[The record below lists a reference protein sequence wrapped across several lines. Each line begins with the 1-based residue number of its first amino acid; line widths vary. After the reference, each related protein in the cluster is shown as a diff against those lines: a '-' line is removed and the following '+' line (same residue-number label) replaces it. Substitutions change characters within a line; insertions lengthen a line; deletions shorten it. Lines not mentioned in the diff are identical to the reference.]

1 MKQTPDIDH
10 IRVQIDQI
18 DQQML
23 NLLNERMELVKEIGN
38 LKRTTNAAIYRPERE
53 RAILERLSKANSGR
67 LSDQAIEAIYLEIFA
82 VSRNIE
88 LPEKVAYLGP
98 EGSFTHQAAEAR
110 FGAMSDYIPLKSI
123 QSVFESVVT
132 QRTRFGI
139 IPIENNQEGIVSES
153 IKLMSENQVRI
164 VAEVPMPIHLAF
176 ASLEDR
182 LSNVKK
188 IYSRDIAFRQCS
200 RFLDDYMSE
209 DVELIPVDSTST
221 AAKIASQ
228 EKGSAAV
235 CANIA
240 AKMYDLPVLFENIE
254 DSSDNYTRF
263 LIISHD
269 YRNQRSGE
277 DKTTILAQIS
287 AEPGSLAMFLQD
299 FHKANVNLTKIESY
313 PAKKGKNFHYKFLV
327 EFDGHID
334 DDHIGSVMEKYADTT
349 KWLGSYPK
357 LC

>member
-1 MKQTPDIDH
+1 MKNSVDIDH
-10 IRVQIDQI
+10 IRIQIDQI
-18 DQQML
+18 DQQLL

-53 RAILERLSKANSGR
+53 RAILERLGSINSGR
-67 LSDQAIEAIYLEIFA
+67 LSDQAIEAIFLEIFA

-110 FGAMSDYIPLKSI
+110 FGAMSDYIPLKTI

-132 QRTRFGI
+132 QRVRFGI
-139 IPIENNQEGIVSES
+139 VPIENNQEGIVSES
-153 IKLMSENQVRI
+153 IKLMSENNVRI

-182 LSNVKK
+182 LSKIKK
-188 IYSRDIAFRQCS
+188 VYSKDIAFRQCS
-200 RFLDDYMSE
+200 RFLEDYLGDE
-209 DVELIPVDSTST
+209 VEYIPVDSTST
-221 AAKIASQ
+221 AAKLAST
-228 EKGSAAV
+228 EKESAAV

-277 DKTTILAQIS
+277 DKTTILAQLS

-299 FHKANVNLTKIESY
+299 FHKENVNLTKIESY
-313 PAKKGKNFHYKFLV
+313 PAKKGKNFHYQFLV

-334 DDHIGSVMEKYADTT
+334 DPQIQRIMEKHASIV

>member
-1 MKQTPDIDH
+1 MPVTDIEN
-10 IRVQIDQI
+10 IRKQIDRI
-18 DQQML
+18 DQQLL
-23 NLLNERMELVKEIGN
+23 NLLNERMELVKHIGE
-38 LKRTTNAAIYRPERE
+38 LKRTTNAAVYRPERE
-53 RAILERLSKANSGR
+53 RAIVERLSTLNTGR
-67 LSDQAIEAIYLEIFA
+67 LSPQAIEAIYLEIFA

-110 FGAMSDYIPLKSI
+110 FGALSDYIPLRSI
-123 QSVFESVVT
+123 QSVFEAVVT
-132 QRTRFGI
+132 RRVRFGI

-153 IKLMSENQVRI
+153 IKLMSDNDVRI
-164 VAEVPMPIHLAF
+164 VAEIPMPIHLAF

-182 LSNVKK
+182 ISQIKK
-188 IYSRDIAFRQCS
+188 IYSKDIAFRQCS
-200 RFLDDYMSE
+200 RFLDDYFTG
-209 DVELIPVDSTST
+209 DIELIPVDSTST
-221 AAKIASQ
+221 AAKLAAK

-235 CANIA
+235 CAHIA

-254 DSSDNYTRF
+254 DSNDNYTRF

-269 YRNQRSGE
+269 YRNDRSGE

-287 AEPGSLAMFLQD
+287 AAPGSLATFLQE
-299 FHKANVNLTKIESY
+299 FHSADINLTKIESY
-313 PAKKGKNFHYKFLV
+313 PARKGKTFHYQFLL

-334 DDHIGSVMEKYADTT
+334 DPHVQEVIQKHSETI

>member
-1 MKQTPDIDH
+1 MGYTDIDN
-10 IRVQIDQI
+10 IRKQIDRIDHQI
-18 DQQML
+18 L
-23 NLLNERMELVKEIGN
+23 NLLNERMELVKQIGN

-53 RAILERLSKANSGR
+53 RAILERLSHSNSGR
-67 LSDQAIEAIYLEIFA
+67 LSPQAIEAIYLEIFA

-110 FGAMSDYIPLKSI
+110 FGALSDYIPLRSI

-132 QRTRFGI
+132 KRARFGI

-153 IKLMSENQVRI
+153 IKLMSENDVRI

-182 LSNVKK
+182 ISRISK
-188 IYSRDIAFRQCS
+188 IYSKDIAFRQCS
-200 RFLDDYMSE
+200 RFLDDYFE
-209 DVELIPVDSTST
+209 KVELIPVDSTST
-221 AAKIASQ
+221 AARLAAK

-269 YRNQRSGE
+269 FKNERSGE

-287 AEPGSLAMFLQD
+287 AAPGSLATFLQE
-299 FHKANVNLTKIESY
+299 FHSADINLTKIESY
-313 PAKKGKNFHYKFLV
+313 PARKGKTFHYQFLL

-334 DDHIGSVMEKYADTT
+334 DANVAPVMAKNADVI

>member
-1 MKQTPDIDH
+1 MSVPDINN
-10 IRVQIDQI
+10 IRSQIDRI
-18 DQQML
+18 DQQIL
-23 NLLNERMELVKEIGN
+23 NLLNERMELVKQIGE
-38 LKRTTNAAIYRPERE
+38 LKRTTKAAVYRPERE
-53 RAILERLSKANSGR
+53 QAIIERLSTLNSGR
-67 LSDQAIEAIYLEIFA
+67 LSPQAIEAIYLEIFA

-110 FGAMSDYIPLKSI
+110 FGALSDYIPLRSI

-132 QRTRFGI
+132 RRARFGI

-153 IKLMSENQVRI
+153 IKLMSENDVQI
-164 VAEVPMPIHLAF
+164 VAEIPMPIHLAF

-182 LSNVKK
+182 ISQISK
-188 IYSRDIAFRQCS
+188 IYSKDIAFRQCG
-200 RFLDDYMSE
+200 RFLDDYFSG

-221 AAKIASQ
+221 AARIAAR

-235 CANIA
+235 CAHIA

-263 LIISHD
+263 LIISH
-269 YRNQRSGE
+269 NFKNERSGE

-287 AEPGSLAMFLQD
+287 AAPGSLATFLQE
-299 FHKANVNLTKIESY
+299 FHQADINLTKIESY
-313 PAKKGKNFHYKFLV
+313 PARKGKTFHYEFLL

-334 DDHIGSVMEKYADTT
+334 DAHVASIMANNADIV